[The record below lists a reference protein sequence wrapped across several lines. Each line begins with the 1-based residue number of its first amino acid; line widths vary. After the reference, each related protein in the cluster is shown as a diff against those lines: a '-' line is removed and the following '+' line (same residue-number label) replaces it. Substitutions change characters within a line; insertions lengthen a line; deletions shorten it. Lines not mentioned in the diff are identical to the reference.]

1 MAQLLI
7 VDDEAHIVDRL
18 AEFIPWSDV
27 GVSAVHK
34 AYSAEEALE
43 RMESASID
51 IVLTDIRMPG
61 MSGLELSEQIRQR
74 WRKTKCILLSGHAE
88 FEYAKEALQ
97 HGAASYL
104 LKPAT
109 DEELLAAVARVR
121 TELEEEWLAVISQ
134 ERIARTLRENLP
146 QLRGNL
152 LAELLLGKR
161 YAAAELRNKMA
172 MLSVPGYYGQSFA
185 LMLVRLDDPFHNYDP
200 QSLALVEY
208 AVSNIAEEL
217 FVPDLELWHGKDI
230 HNYLVFL
237 AKYADG
243 EADSSELQMALENK
257 GASTELQQSMETK
270 VASSELQ
277 QSMETKA
284 ASSELQQALE
294 TKAGQLSEAINTFL
308 RGSATVLISR
318 TGTFPWDLASMYGG
332 TLAALRQRIGDV
344 PNLILTVSDS
354 APEETEPDS
363 VCSLYELPTLAQL
376 LEAGQWSLAEQRIQ
390 RIIDELRTEDHLLEA
405 YFSIASAISSYTHKN
420 RRRLADLLGSGYNKL
435 MTGMPFHN
443 AKQLLDWSMDLLRKL
458 SSESETERQ
467 DSRAKLI
474 ADVRQ
479 FVEQHLREDVSLTAI
494 AKHVYLH
501 PVYISKI
508 YKMETGEN
516 VSDYVYRV
524 RMERAVRLLLDTSDK
539 IYEIAAQL
547 GYQRAHSFIHVFKK
561 HTGLTP
567 QEYRDKYGAMV

>member
-18 AEFIPWSDV
+18 MEFIPWSDV

-121 TELEEEWLAVISQ
+121 SELEEEWLAVISQ

-161 YAAAELRNKMA
+161 YAAEELRNKMA
-172 MLSVPGYYGQSFA
+172 MLSVPGYYGQPFA

-200 QSLALVEY
+200 HSLALVEY

-217 FVPDLELWHGKDI
+217 FVPDFELWHGKDI

-237 AKYADG
+237 AKHTDDQ
-243 EADSSELQMALENK
+243 ADSSD
-257 GASTELQQSMETK
+257 LQQT
-270 VASSELQ
+270 
-277 QSMETKA
+277 
-284 ASSELQQALE
+284 LE
-294 TKAGQLSEAINTFL
+294 SKAGQLSEAINTFL

-318 TGTFPWDLASMYGG
+318 TGTFPGDLASMYGG
-332 TLAALRQRIGDV
+332 TLAALRRRIGDMS
-344 PNLILTVSDS
+344 NLILSVSDS
-354 APEETEPDS
+354 DPEETEPDS
-363 VCSLYELPTLAQL
+363 VSSLYELPTLAHL
-376 LEAGQWSLAEQRIQ
+376 LEAGQWSLAEQRIK

-405 YFSIASAISSYTHKN
+405 YFSIASAISSFTHKN
-420 RRRLADLLGSGYNKL
+420 RRRLADLLGTGYNKL
-435 MTGMPFHN
+435 MTGVPFHN

-458 SSESETERQ
+458 NCETETERQ

-479 FVEQHLREDVSLTAI
+479 YVEQHLGEDVSLTAI

-567 QEYRDKYGAMV
+567 QEYRDKYGAMS